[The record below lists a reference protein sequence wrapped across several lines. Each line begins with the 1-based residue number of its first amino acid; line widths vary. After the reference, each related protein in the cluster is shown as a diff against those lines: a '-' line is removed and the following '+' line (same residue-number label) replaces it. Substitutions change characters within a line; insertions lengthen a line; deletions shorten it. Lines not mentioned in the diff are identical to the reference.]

1 MTAGNVTYDQLRD
14 FIAGI
19 YQAAGVPAADAGT
32 VAGLMAQADMI
43 GADGHGVFRLPQY
56 VRRMRAGG
64 MNPQAVPRIVEERPA
79 SALIDG
85 DNGLGHLAT
94 SMAAR
99 TAIGKARTQGVAWCG
114 VRNGNHAGPAS
125 LYARMVQ
132 EAGMIGLYLAVGSA
146 NHLPPWGGL
155 ELLLSTNPIAVAV
168 PADQEPPIVLDM
180 ATTVAAYGKVKV
192 KAQRGETMPE
202 GWMIDHQGQP
212 LVDPKRANEG
222 LLLPIGGY
230 KGYGL
235 ALIFGLLAGT
245 LNGAAMGRDV
255 VDFNADD
262 TSVTNTGQAV
272 LAIDISAFGDPAE
285 FRRQV
290 DALSRDLRGSKRL
303 PGVDRIW
310 LPGEQSRLTR
320 LQREVEGVPIPPALR
335 TQLDALARDLGAKP
349 LAA

>member
-64 MNPQAVPRIVEERPA
+64 MNPQRRAAHRRGTPGLRADRWRQRARP
-79 SALIDG
+79 
-85 DNGLGHLAT
+85 LAT

-99 TAIGKARTQGVAWCG
+99 TAIEKARTQGVAWCG
-114 VRNGNHAGPAS
+114 VRNGNHAGPAP
-125 LYARMVQ
+125 LCADGAG
-132 EAGMIGLYLAVGSA
+132 AGMIGLYFAVGSA

-155 ELLLSTNPIAVAV
+155 EMLLSTNPIAVAV
-168 PADQEPPIVLDM
+168 PAGEEPPIVLDM

-212 LVDPKRANEG
+212 LTDPKRAE
-222 LLLPIGGY
+222 
-230 KGYGL
+230 
-235 ALIFGLLAGT
+235 
-245 LNGAAMGRDV
+245 
-255 VDFNADD
+255 
-262 TSVTNTGQAV
+262 
-272 LAIDISAFGDPAE
+272 
-285 FRRQV
+285 
-290 DALSRDLRGSKRL
+290 
-303 PGVDRIW
+303 
-310 LPGEQSRLTR
+310 
-320 LQREVEGVPIPPALR
+320 
-335 TQLDALARDLGAKP
+335 
-349 LAA
+349 

>member
-1 MTAGNVTYDQLRD
+1 MSTASAEQLRR
-14 FIAGI
+14 FIAGV
-19 YQAAGVPAADAGT
+19 YGRVGVPADQAAAVAD
-32 VAGLMAQADMI
+32 LMTQADLI
-43 GADGHGVFRLPQY
+43 GSDGHGVFRLPQY
-56 VRRMRAGG
+56 VRRIRAGG
-64 MNPQAVPRIVEERPA
+64 MNPRATPHLVQDHPA
-79 SALIDG
+79 AALVDG

-94 SMAAR
+94 SLAAR
-99 TAIGKARTQGVAWCG
+99 PAIEKARTQGVAWCG
-114 VRNGNHAGPAS
+114 VRNGNHAGPAN

-146 NHLPPWGGL
+146 NHMPPWGGL

-168 PADQEPPIVLDM
+168 PAEDEPPIVLDM

-202 GWMIDHQGQP
+202 GWMIDRTGAP
-212 LVDPKRANEG
+212 LTDPKRSAEG

-235 ALIFGLLAGT
+235 SLIFGLLAGT

-262 TSVTNTGQAV
+262 TSVTNTGQAI
-272 LAIDISAFGDPAE
+272 LAINIEAFGDAAG
-285 FRRQV
+285 FRRNV
-290 DALSRDLRGSKRL
+290 DRLSREIRESERL
-303 PGVDRIW
+303 PGVERIW

-320 LQREVEGVPIPPALR
+320 LKRETDGVPIPQALR
-335 TQLDALARDLGAKP
+335 ATLDRLADEVGAP
-349 LAA
+349 RLA

>member
-1 MTAGNVTYDQLRD
+1 MAAATATAEQLRR
-14 FIAGI
+14 FIAGV
-19 YQAAGVPAADAGT
+19 YRAAGVPEADAAT
-32 VAGLMAQADMI
+32 VAGLMAEADLI

-56 VRRMRAGG
+56 VRRIRAGG
-64 MNPQAVPRIVEERPA
+64 MNPRAVPRIVEERPA

-94 SMAAR
+94 RMAAM
-99 TAIGKARTQGVAWCG
+99 TAVEKARTQGVAWCG
-114 VRNGNHAGPAS
+114 VRHGNHAGPAS

-155 ELLLSTNPIAVAV
+155 ELLLSTNPIAAAV
-168 PADQEPPIVLDM
+168 PAGEEPPIVLDM

-192 KAQRGETMPE
+192 KAQRGEPMPE
-202 GWMIDHQGQP
+202 GWMIDKLGQA
-212 LVDPKRANEG
+212 LTDPKRAGEG

-235 ALIFGLLAGT
+235 ALVFGLLAGT
-245 LNGAAMGRDV
+245 LNGAAMGREV

-262 TSVTNTGQAV
+262 TTVTNTGQAV
-272 LAIDISAFGDPAE
+272 LAIDISAFGDPAG

-290 DALSRDLRGSKRL
+290 DALSRDIRGSARL
-303 PGVDRIW
+303 PGVERIW

-320 LQREVEGVPIPPALR
+320 LRREAEGVPIPPALGS
-335 TQLDALARDLGAKP
+335 QLDALAAELGAPP
-349 LAA
+349 LFA